1 MENKQTAQKEAHD
14 KHAKEHV
21 FQPNQKVWV
30 RDYRGTD
37 KWAPGEVIKPT
48 GPVSYEIEV
57 RGQSWRRHADQVVLR
72 VGVHSNSPM
81 ESAAT
86 GDGLVI
92 PDTDLTVAGGES
104 PSEQS
109 VDPPVA
115 PQPVEPTSP
124 SPTLLRQKSAH
135 VSHPPNRL
143 DYDRPGQPAPY

>member
-1 MENKQTAQKEAHD
+1 M
-14 KHAKEHV
+14 
-21 FQPNQKVWV
+21 
-30 RDYRGTD
+30 
-37 KWAPGEVIKPT
+37 IKPT
-48 GPVSYEIEV
+48 GPVSYKIEV

-72 VGVHSNSPM
+72 VGVHFDSPM

-115 PQPVEPTSP
+115 P
-124 SPTLLRQKSAH
+124 
-135 VSHPPNRL
+135 
-143 DYDRPGQPAPY
+143 

>member
-1 MENKQTAQKEAHD
+1 M
-14 KHAKEHV
+14 
-21 FQPNQKVWV
+21 
-30 RDYRGTD
+30 
-37 KWAPGEVIKPT
+37 IKPT

-57 RGQSWRRHADQVVLR
+57 RGQAWRRHADQAR
-72 VGVHSNSPM
+72 VGVHSHSPM

-86 GDGLVI
+86 GDGLGI

-109 VDPPVA
+109 VDPRVA

-124 SPTLLRQKSAH
+124 SPTLLRQKSAR
-135 VSHPPNRL
+135 VSRPPNRL